1 MQDIR
6 VNVNDGSE
14 FLADEVSISH
24 SPIRFILDF
33 KNLTPRLDVGENAPR
48 MVLRH
53 NVIVVD
59 PYFAKDLLNVL
70 KENIDK
76 YEKKYGQIKRPE
88 VLAKAEK
95 QAQKE
100 GKKGKEKAFKKQQ
113 DYFG

>member
-6 VNVNDGSE
+6 VNVNDGGE

-33 KNLTPRLDVGENAPR
+33 KNITPRLDMGDTTPR

-53 NVIVVD
+53 NVMIVD
-59 PYFAKDLLNVL
+59 PYFAVDLLHVL
-70 KENIDK
+70 KENIEK
-76 YEKKYGQIKRPE
+76 YESRYGPIKKPD
-88 VLAKAEK
+88 VLLKAEK
-95 QAQKE
+95 QAAKE
-100 GKKGKEKAFKKQQ
+100 GKKASVKTQ

>member
-1 MQDIR
+1 MEDIR
-6 VNVNDGSE
+6 VNVNDGGE

-33 KNLTPRLDVGENAPR
+33 KNVTPRLDIGDSAPR

-53 NVIVVD
+53 NVLVVD
-59 PYFAKDLLNVL
+59 PYFARDMLRVL

-76 YEKKYGQIKRPE
+76 YEKKYGPIKRPE
-88 VLAKAEK
+88 VLEKAEK
-95 QAQKE
+95 QAAKE
-100 GKKGKEKAFKKQQ
+100 GNKSEKAGLKKQQ

>member
-6 VNVNDGSE
+6 VSVNDGGE

-33 KNLTPRLDVGENAPR
+33 KNITPRLDVGDNAPR

-53 NVIVVD
+53 NVVIVD
-59 PYFAKDLLNVL
+59 PHFARDLLNVL
-70 KENIDK
+70 KENIEK
-76 YEKKYGQIKRPE
+76 YEKRYGPIKKPD
-88 VLAKAEK
+88 VLQKAEK
-95 QAQKE
+95 QAAKE
-100 GKKGKEKAFKKQQ
+100 GKKPDITKTQ